1 MLPDDLN
8 LLLRA
13 CLPSSLPDDALARLS
28 VGAHISDATPGEHL
42 YREGGG
48 RFAFLVVRGLVRMY
62 MRSLA
67 GREITVRYVRKGEL
81 TGLSSIFAGGPP
93 LNFQA
98 LTSTRAL
105 HLRPDVVD
113 AAARADVRIAY
124 AFAAQSSRSLVEFQ
138 REIGR
143 QAFLSVRQRVARH
156 LLDLARAAEPGSR
169 VPITQQE
176 LADAVG
182 TSREVVARALGC
194 LRAADLIRTSPRGI
208 VLLDAEAL
216 YAEVTGVGS
225 PPT

>member
-1 MLPDDLN
+1 MLPDDVHR
-8 LLLRA
+8 LLRA
-13 CLPSSLPDDALARLS
+13 GLPFSLPDDALVRLS
-28 VGAHISDATPGEHL
+28 VGAHMSDAAPGEHL

-48 RFAFLVVRGLVRMY
+48 SFTFLVVRGLVRMY
-62 MRSLA
+62 MRSPA

-81 TGLSSIFAGGPP
+81 TGLSSVFAGGPP

-113 AAARADVRIAY
+113 AAARVDGRIAY

-156 LLDLARAAEPGSR
+156 LLDLARAAEPGPS
-169 VPITQQE
+169 VQITQQE

-182 TSREVVARALGC
+182 SSREVVARALGG

-216 YAEVTGVGS
+216 YAEVTGVGP